1 MVAQTTDVVSPVGVS
16 VAHTLAPCQPA
27 PRKPRTIRPALPMW
41 EPLVLPAADGEA
53 GAYDVVSE
61 TQPGVTYR
69 VGPDRAYPGR
79 PGVLACECR
88 SWIND
93 REDLSPDDLRRNCKH
108 TLAVAAYLRERQL
121 PVSLAV
127 EPVAEVVDPVL
138 LAAATS
144 GTDSSAGQPAPCAWK
159 DVDGRC
165 HSAANGTFGQG
176 VYCLPHAW
184 DAYGLGLLD
193 WANARPST
201 AVSNRTPALDL
212 PAPSP
217 DARLCPGCGQPA
229 ADGGYTHCTVNRA
242 TRRSYCGARAGDL
255 LEAFGG

>member
-1 MVAQTTDVVSPVGVS
+1 MVIHTTDVVSPVGVS
-16 VAHTLAPCQPA
+16 VAHTPTLRQPTLLRFA
-27 PRKPRTIRPALPMW
+27 TSAAAATFRRTFHAT
-41 EPLVLPAADGEA
+41 G
-53 GAYDVVSE
+53 
-61 TQPGVTYR
+61 PGLYEVTSR
-69 VGPDRAYPGR
+69 TRPGR
-79 PGVLACECR
+79 THVYDAVDDRCNCEATRSCWHRDLYLALT
-88 SWIND
+88 S
-93 REDLSPDDLRRNCKH
+93 DLNQADALITAS
-108 TLAVAAYLRERQL
+108 V
-121 PVSLAV
+121 V
-127 EPVAEVVDPVL
+127 EPVIEIEVVDPVL

-144 GTDSSAGQPAPCAWK
+144 GTASSAGGPTPCAWK

-165 HSAANGTFGQG
+165 RDHANGTFGQG

-184 DAYGLGLLD
+184 DAYGLGLLN
-193 WANARPST
+193 WADARPST

-217 DARLCPGCGQPA
+217 DARLCPGCGEPA

>member
-1 MVAQTTDVVSPVGVS
+1 MVAHTTDVVSPVDVS
-16 VAHTLAPCQPA
+16 VAHTRAPCQPA
-27 PRKPRTIRPALPMW
+27 PT
-41 EPLVLPAADGEA
+41 PLRFADPAAAATFRRTFHATG
-53 GAYDVVSE
+53 
-61 TQPGVTYR
+61 PGLYEVTSR
-69 VGPDRAYPGR
+69 TRPGR
-79 PGVLACECR
+79 THIYDAVDDRCGCEATRSCWHRDLYLALTL
-88 SWIND
+88 
-93 REDLSPDDLRRNCKH
+93 DLDQADALI
-108 TLAVAAYLRERQL
+108 AAS
-121 PVSLAV
+121 VI
-127 EPVAEVVDPVL
+127 EPVAEIEVVDPVL
-138 LAAATS
+138 FAAATPEA
-144 GTDSSAGQPAPCAWK
+144 DSAEEPAPCGWK
-159 DVDGRC
+159 DLGGRC